1 MGTFT
6 SLELLPSIFGR
17 YYILLKI
24 CIDPIAFSLTFNI
37 LTFNGCEKSFSYLL

>member
-24 CIDPIAFSLTFNI
+24 CIDPIALS